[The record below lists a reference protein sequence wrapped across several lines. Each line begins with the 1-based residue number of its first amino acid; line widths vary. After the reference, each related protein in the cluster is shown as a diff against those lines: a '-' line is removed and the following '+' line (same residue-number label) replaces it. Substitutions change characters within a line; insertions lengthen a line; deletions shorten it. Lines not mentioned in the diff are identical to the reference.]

1 MSMRADLEI
10 IQEWIPAGSRVL
22 DLGCGDGELL
32 AWLYANKNVSGY
44 GLEIDPEKIAK
55 CIAGGVNVI
64 EQNLDEGLGN
74 FADNS
79 FDVVVMT
86 QSLQALHY
94 PDKVMAEM
102 LRVGKTCIITFPN
115 FGHWR
120 CRWYLTTKGRMPVSE
135 FLPYT
140 WYNTPNIH
148 FCTFEDFERLCLEQ
162 GARVEERLAV
172 DHAHRHNLGSRLW
185 PNLLGEIGIYRVS
198 GSGLADHR
206 VAV

>member
-1 MSMRADLEI
+1 MRADLEI
-10 IQEWIPAGSRVL
+10 IQDWIAPGSRVL
-22 DLGCGDGELL
+22 DLGCGDGALL
-32 AWLYANKNVSGY
+32 EHLRDHKQVGGY
-44 GLEIDPEKIAK
+44 GLEIDAEKIAR
-55 CIAGGVNVI
+55 CIERGVNVI

-86 QSLQALHY
+86 QSLQALKY
-94 PDKVMAEM
+94 PDRVLAEM

-120 CRWYLTTKGRMPVSE
+120 CRWYLASKGRMPVSE

-148 FCTFEDFERLCLEQ
+148 FCTFEDFEALCRERE
-162 GARVEERLAV
+162 ARVINRLAV
-172 DHAHRHNLGSRLW
+172 DQQHRHGWASKIW

-198 GSGLADHR
+198 SPGLQDHN